1 MKLKDLKEKITFEKI
16 IYIFWGIYILS
27 LMLSST
33 SIALSNGTFN
43 TALKII
49 RYICYIFFSIKVIND
64 WKNGAKITLTFIMM
78 MLLAGIIF
86 ISSKNIEIVFTILVL
101 FSLRKLEFDK
111 LIKIALNIIFITY
124 FIIVSLAILSIVPD
138 WVYYREKVARHSL
151 GFRYA
156 TDAIGIYLS
165 IILMYFYLRRNK
177 ATKYEIFVLEVI
189 NILLYGYTDG
199 RTSFILISLV
209 LLMLALSKVNC
220 IKKFFYKIK
229 VQKVLK
235 FICYTLPIILFIIF
249 HIMVYLFSVKN
260 NIAIKF
266 DDMITGRVKY
276 AQEAYKNYNVN
287 LFGKKIKWYRLGRI
301 RFCRFRRKTEF

>member
-1 MKLKDLKEKITFEKI
+1 MKLKDLKDKITLENI
-16 IYIFWGIYILS
+16 IYIFWGIYILT

-33 SIALSNGTFN
+33 SIALSNEIFN
-43 TALKII
+43 TTLKNI
-49 RYICYIFFSIKVIND
+49 RYICYIFFSIKIISD
-64 WKNGAKITLTFIMM
+64 WKNGAKITLAFIFM
-78 MLLAGIIF
+78 MLLAFIIF

-101 FSLRKLEFDK
+101 FSLRKLEMNK

-124 FIIVSLAILSIVPD
+124 FIIVSLAILDIIPD

-165 IILMYFYLRRNK
+165 IICMYFYLRRNK

-189 NILLYGYTDG
+189 NIFFYGYTDG

-209 LLMLALSKVNC
+209 LLMLVFSKVNF
-220 IKKFFYKIK
+220 IKNCFFKIK

-249 HIMVYLFSVKN
+249 HIMVFLFSTKN

-266 DDMITGRVKY
+266 DNMITGRVKY
-276 AQEAYKNYNVN
+276 AQEAYKKYSIN
-287 LFGKKIKWYRLGRI
+287 LFGNKIKWYRLGRI
-301 RFCRFRRKTEF
+301 WFCRFRRKAKF